1 MRMPHKQSSDRKRS
15 PRVEKKREQARQEIL
30 ETAQLLMRNGGVEAV
45 TLASVAGELGMTKQA
60 IYHYFP
66 SKEALIRRLVTT
78 LVDDE
83 VNALLGAVEAA
94 DSGESTLGTLVRA
107 FYDHYI
113 DNLDALRFIYCQ
125 SQLYAAPDHGMDQD
139 TVREEINPR
148 TQHLFDELESRLSA
162 DRKLSGAKR
171 DRLRR
176 LAFTAWTSALG
187 LLTMLGIADALD
199 DPLVHSKEDLI
210 DTLTEVFNNTVSMK
224 GET

>member
-1 MRMPHKQSSDRKRS
+1 MRQKLSGDRQRS
-15 PRVEKKREQARQEIL
+15 PRVQKKREQARQEIL
-30 ETAQLLMRNGGVEAV
+30 QTAQLLMRAGGVEAV

-83 VNALLGAVEAA
+83 VNALLAAVEAA

-113 DNLDALRFIYCQ
+113 GNLDALRFVYCQ
-125 SQLYAAPDHGMDQD
+125 SQLYATPDHGMDQG
-139 TVREEINPR
+139 TVRDEINPR
-148 TQHLFDELESRLSA
+148 TQHLFDKLEARLVA
-162 DRKLSGAKR
+162 DRKLTKAKR
-171 DRLRR
+171 ERLRR

-187 LLTMLGIADALD
+187 LMTMLGIADALD
-199 DPLVHSKEDLI
+199 DPLVHSNEDLI
-210 DTLTEVFNNTVSMK
+210 DTLAEVFDNTASV
-224 GET
+224 